1 MYSKIENPLTGRRVS
16 INGKLGRSILRNYLN
31 VLNGGAAAGGGS
43 PDDEYLDLNWE
54 DPVFYEDNIVEADG
68 FLFPSSDVPSDT
80 SSPLQEID
88 IDCDLNINQAD
99 RTPLGS
105 GTFKTAYKPRCN
117 RKFGKLSPKAPL
129 AESPSSPSTCK
140 KSALILGK
148 GNLAV
153 DGTPSDDHQKFIN
166 EIVTQRKF
174 KGPPVYMQGKCIGLG
189 DEFISYKLEKIY
201 ETDLY
206 NYTNPR
212 NFGIKRPIYIEDKST
227 NIKSSLKSFLLNI
240 AINIHGKGGAHYDI
254 KLENVLINT
263 RRDIRT
269 WLSESGKGKYITAMQ
284 ITDFGLAGDA
294 LWGYEGKSK
303 CTEKIIKNII
313 GSRGYKDPVAMDPRV
328 ISPDDHDIIRNSRL
342 PHQRNKS
349 IGLNYKS
356 DIWALGKLILVL
368 FFGELSLL
376 MKGIVGPFEVK
387 RESKRHDEHKTL
399 LDCPRAE
406 EETVAEWCG
415 RIFSAPFYNKLLPE
429 SDLADLLFNMF
440 QLNQNTRYNIIQVL
454 EHPYFTDVAPNLA
467 DQDAE
472 YSAAKSVI
480 LGYPREIERIVA
492 TGGDSGGGAAASKEF
507 AARED
512 DEDDE
517 AYVDLELFEK
527 R

>member
-1 MYSKIENPLTGRRVS
+1 MYTKIVNPKTGRRVS
-16 INGKLGRSILRNYLN
+16 IKGKLGKSILRNYLN
-31 VLNGGAAAGGGS
+31 VLSGGSAAAGGTS
-43 PDDEYLDLNWE
+43 SDDEYLDPD
-54 DPVFYEDNIVEADG
+54 DPFFYTDNIAEADG
-68 FLFPSSDVPSDT
+68 FLFPSLDVPSDT

-153 DGTPSDDHQKFIN
+153 DGTPSDDHRKFIN
-166 EIVTQRKF
+166 EIVTQQKF
-174 KGPPVYMQGKCIGLG
+174 KGPPVYMQGKCIGMG

-263 RRDIRT
+263 RPDRRT
-269 WLSESGKGKYITAMQ
+269 GKRKYITAMQ

-294 LWGYEGKSK
+294 LWGDEDKLEFKDG
-303 CTEKIIKNII
+303 IVNDII
-313 GSRGYKDPVAMDPRV
+313 GTIGYKDPVAMDPRV
-328 ISPDDHDIIRNSRL
+328 ISPDDHEIIRNSRL

-368 FFGELSLL
+368 FFGELGLL
-376 MKGIVGPFEVK
+376 MKGIVGPFGVK
-387 RESKRHDEHKTL
+387 RESKRHDEYKTL

-454 EHPYFTDVAPNLA
+454 EHPYFTDVVPNLA

-492 TGGDSGGGAAASKEF
+492 TGRDSEGGSAASKS
-507 AARED
+507 
-512 DEDDE
+512 
-517 AYVDLELFEK
+517 
-527 R
+527 